1 MVHPDADGTIADTA
15 IQIPALEVH
24 GLSKSFGR
32 TPVLRKL
39 DLEVPSGEILTILGP
54 NGSGK
59 TTLVKVLATL
69 TRPDEGTVRVAG
81 LDLTH
86 SGQQIRRVVGVVAHD
101 TFLYDELTGYE
112 NLRFV
117 CRMFG
122 LDQAADRIASVSD
135 QLGVTTRLHQRVGTL
150 SHGMRKR
157 ISIARALLHDPLV
170 LLMDEPDSGIDQE
183 ALAMLDALF
192 SDTRRPHRTILTT
205 THNLERGLSV
215 GRRLAILAN
224 GQIVYQGPLDSST
237 SADSVREAYFHH
249 TGAAL

>member
-1 MVHPDADGTIADTA
+1 LVHPDADGTIADTA

-86 SGQQIRRVVGVVAHD
+86 S
-101 TFLYDELTGYE
+101 
-112 NLRFV
+112 
-117 CRMFG
+117 
-122 LDQAADRIASVSD
+122 
-135 QLGVTTRLHQRVGTL
+135 
-150 SHGMRKR
+150 
-157 ISIARALLHDPLV
+157 
-170 LLMDEPDSGIDQE
+170 
-183 ALAMLDALF
+183 
-192 SDTRRPHRTILTT
+192 
-205 THNLERGLSV
+205 
-215 GRRLAILAN
+215 
-224 GQIVYQGPLDSST
+224 
-237 SADSVREAYFHH
+237 
-249 TGAAL
+249 